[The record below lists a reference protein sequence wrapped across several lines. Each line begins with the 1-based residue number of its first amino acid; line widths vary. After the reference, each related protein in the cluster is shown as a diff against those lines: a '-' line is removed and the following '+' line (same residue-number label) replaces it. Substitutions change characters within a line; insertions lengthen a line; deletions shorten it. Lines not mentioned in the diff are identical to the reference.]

1 MEKQVIIKRGNSLA
15 DTPFTAV
22 PTILASSYNHERVLI
37 RNMGRRLLEDRRPHP
52 SRSGVG
58 HVSHLLQNFSRSIPV
73 KIRCNVFYEPH
84 DGDHQRTRAG
94 RVSAADIILSSS
106 AYRSLLDKFLCH
118 FSMPCPIQSA
128 TSCGCASFSV
138 SDHDVFLSEE
148 DSGVRDRRLSRFL
161 VKE

>member
-73 KIRCNVFYEPH
+73 KIRCDVFYEPR

-94 RVSAADIILSSS
+94 RVSAADIILSSF
-106 AYRSLLDKFLCH
+106 AYRSLLDKFLSLLH
-118 FSMPCPIQSA
+118 AVSNPIGNELWLCEFFGLRSR
-128 TSCGCASFSV
+128 C
-138 SDHDVFLSEE
+138 FLI
-148 DSGVRDRRLSRFL
+148 
-161 VKE
+161 